1 MQAEPS
7 ARPLPDWCERCG
19 AATRL
24 FRVSLDEAVL
34 LCSVQEVRL
43 CCFVF
48 MVIPLPLPLSTF
60 CAATHSVAM
69 KPHHDSSRPTFSAR
83 IFPCVVH
90 SVCGHSTLRMTSR
103 ASAYLLLTHVSW
115 LPALRC
121 SRWSR
126 LGLDFLGR
134 LGRRR
139 LCHRSSRPCHLLPP
153 VEHTPLARTRRD
165 PTSCSASATC
175 FSSRRPHARPTWG
188 PCQAYHL
195 RRARCGYPLSVAHSH
210 RPLNQRQPEARFQQM
225 RSGATWGLQGLS
237 CHRRPVA
244 SIQPGAL
251 RHVVRRRPST
261 TRPGEFN
268 LRVHAAPAVCVK
280 IVHFFSNFFG
290 GFKPFVP

>member
-1 MQAEPS
+1 MSGFGRDDDCDREGEKLVRARRASRKKNEMQAEPS
-7 ARPLPDWCERCG
+7 ARPLPDWCGRCG

-34 LCSVQEVRL
+34 LCSVQEVRV
-43 CCFVF
+43 CCFF
-48 MVIPLPLPLSTF
+48 HGHTTTLAALHTF
-60 CAATHSVAM
+60 CAATHSITM
-69 KPHHDSSRPTFSAR
+69 KPYHDSSRPTFSTR

-90 SVCGHSTLRMTSR
+90 SVCGLSTLRMTSR

-115 LPALRC
+115 LLALRR

-175 FSSRRPHARPTWG
+175 SSSHRLNALHLCMVLPLRCSYPLLIRSRHLPYLDQQTPHSSRCHPPSSS
-188 PCQAYHL
+188 Q
-195 RRARCGYPLSVAHSH
+195 RRSRSAAEH
-210 RPLNQRQPEARFQQM
+210 RNC
-225 RSGATWGLQGLS
+225 S
-237 CHRRPVA
+237 
-244 SIQPGAL
+244 
-251 RHVVRRRPST
+251 
-261 TRPGEFN
+261 
-268 LRVHAAPAVCVK
+268 
-280 IVHFFSNFFG
+280 
-290 GFKPFVP
+290 